1 MFICVSHQLGLL
13 ENLKNYAGKFQ
24 RKHNYVFKHPTPM
37 NLLQQIYSQLHI
49 QSKRLECCD
58 CTSFWFHLS
67 YDFNIFDYKSTWMY
81 KVNMQV
87 LVLTDFKIASSW
99 CLMGTSSY
107 SAAFEIISKRPLIFV
122 LLFRDRLK
130 VSVRKKQPLEL
141 ISSSPC
147 SKETNRIFCSHN
159 YSLNSYYCRFWSWII
174 PLY

>member
-1 MFICVSHQLGLL
+1 MFSCVSHQLGLL

-24 RKHNYVFKHPTPM
+24 RKHNYVFKHPNPM
-37 NLLQQIYSQLHI
+37 NLLQQIYSQLLI

-81 KVNMQV
+81 KVNMQM

-107 SAAFEIISKRPLIFV
+107 SAAFEMISKRPLIFV

-130 VSVRKKQPLEL
+130 VSVRKNNP
-141 ISSSPC
+141 
-147 SKETNRIFCSHN
+147 
-159 YSLNSYYCRFWSWII
+159 
-174 PLY
+174 

>member
-1 MFICVSHQLGLL
+1 MFICVSHWLRLL
-13 ENLKNYAGKFQ
+13 ENLYELCREISEKTQLCVQTSNPNELIK
-24 RKHNYVFKHPTPM
+24 
-37 NLLQQIYSQLHI
+37 QIYSQLLI

-130 VSVRKKQPLEL
+130 VSVRKNNP
-141 ISSSPC
+141 
-147 SKETNRIFCSHN
+147 
-159 YSLNSYYCRFWSWII
+159 
-174 PLY
+174 

>member
-37 NLLQQIYSQLHI
+37 NLLQQIYSQLLI

-67 YDFNIFDYKSTWMY
+67 YDFNKYLNVQSKYAGACTYRFQDSL
-81 KVNMQV
+81 
-87 LVLTDFKIASSW
+87 LVVSD
-99 CLMGTSSY
+99 GN
-107 SAAFEIISKRPLIFV
+107 IFV
-122 LLFRDRLK
+122 LGGIWDNLQETFNLCLVVQRQTESFCK
-130 VSVRKKQPLEL
+130 KKQPLEL